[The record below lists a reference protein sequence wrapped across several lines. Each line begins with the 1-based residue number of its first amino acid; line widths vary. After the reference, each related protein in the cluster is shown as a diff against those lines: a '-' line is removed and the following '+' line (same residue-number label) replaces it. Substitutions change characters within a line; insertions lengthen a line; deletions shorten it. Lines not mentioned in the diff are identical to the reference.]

1 MLEDT
6 SAAPCLLLLFEEFLL
21 YAVVDD
27 VESVLELLSDLIVCG
42 CGSLEPWVRDDITKH
57 WSVLW

>member
-6 SAAPCLLLLFEEFLL
+6 SAAPCLLLLFKEFLL

-27 VESVLELLSDLIVCG
+27 VESVFELLSDLIVCG
-42 CGSLEPWVRDDITKH
+42 CGSLEPWVRDDIT
-57 WSVLW
+57 